1 MLNYD
6 NEDVIVKKVEKVA
19 ALVEFNINLPRDT
32 RHKGGTPA
40 STGFR
45 DPKGN
50 GLGPLQ
56 HRLRGSVSREG
67 ELIFQAWLRPCFV
80 TTRGEHPHHV

>member
-1 MLNYD
+1 LGPILGT
-6 NEDVIVKKVEKVA
+6 EDVIVKKVEKVA
-19 ALVEFNINLPRDT
+19 ALVEFNIHLSRDT
-32 RHKGGTPA
+32 RPKGETPA

-56 HRLRGSVSREG
+56 H
-67 ELIFQAWLRPCFV
+67 
-80 TTRGEHPHHV
+80 